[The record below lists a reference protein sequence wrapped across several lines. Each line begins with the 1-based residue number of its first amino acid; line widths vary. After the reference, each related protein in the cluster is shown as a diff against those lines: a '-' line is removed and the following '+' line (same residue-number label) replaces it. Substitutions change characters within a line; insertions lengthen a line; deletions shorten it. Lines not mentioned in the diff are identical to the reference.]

1 MQRFK
6 IIDSLVSNGYSGGWP
21 EHLYHVYVLPIDNS
35 DIKIDVESAL

>member
-21 EHLYHVYVLPIDNS
+21 EHLYVLPIDNS
-35 DIKIDVESAL
+35 DNKIDVESAL